1 MVLCNHCGSN
11 VPMAFKCTVC
21 KMKLENFNTS
31 TEVRFVNDAAG
42 QNQASGHIVKSVQG
56 GISSSFERKTETGN
70 IVRSAQGGLSSSSE
84 RSTKT
89 GVEDQSK
96 EIVMDKLSEL
106 RIDVPQSS
114 NTSFIKHCIKC
125 GLRVEKCPCE
135 SVQDFYVVP
144 THKYGHESFRLLRL
158 PVTRMGK
165 VLGIVGANSIGKTT
179 SVKILAG
186 ELKPN
191 LGNVKNPPEWEE
203 IIPHFHDSELES
215 YFTRRQKKTLKVLV
229 KPALKETKVA
239 DWKCKNFWANWVL
252 YEVQDRGREVLDKI
266 CNDLEL
272 HNLERCVEELSA
284 DELQRFRIALVAVR
298 KADVYIFDN
307 PSTFLDVRQRHKAA
321 QVIRSLLR
329 PDCYVI
335 VVENDLSVVD
345 FVADE
350 ICLLYGKPGK
360 YGVAT
365 LPFSV
370 KEGINVF
377 LSGYLPREQFRFR
390 DDSLSFEV
398 SNNITP
404 QDEYMKVYGRYQYSD
419 ISRTG
424 GLNLNIV
431 GGEFD
436 NSQIVV
442 VVGPR
447 YTGKSLFLEFLERM
461 HPRVSYKREHIG
473 YAGCELATV
482 RRHLNCLIPGTIRD
496 CRFRVDVMEPL
507 GIVQLFEQSV
517 STLSASALQKL
528 AITICLGM
536 HADYYL
542 IDEPGR
548 HLDIEQKICV
558 SKVIKRY
565 TRYIQKPAVVVEHD
579 LMMLYYLADRV
590 VLFEGKPHVTGI
602 GHAPQSLVSG
612 MNQLLQELNITVRRD
627 PANMVPRINKVGS
640 LEDEEQK
647 SAGKYF
653 SED

>member
-1 MVLCNHCGSN
+1 M
-11 VPMAFKCTVC
+11 
-21 KMKLENFNTS
+21 
-31 TEVRFVNDAAG
+31 
-42 QNQASGHIVKSVQG
+42 
-56 GISSSFERKTETGN
+56 
-70 IVRSAQGGLSSSSE
+70 
-84 RSTKT
+84 
-89 GVEDQSK
+89 
-96 EIVMDKLSEL
+96 
-106 RIDVPQSS
+106 
-114 NTSFIKHCIKC
+114 
-125 GLRVEKCPCE
+125 
-135 SVQDFYVVP
+135 
-144 THKYGHESFRLLRL
+144 
-158 PVTRMGK
+158 
-165 VLGIVGANSIGKTT
+165 
-179 SVKILAG
+179 
-186 ELKPN
+186 
-191 LGNVKNPPEWEE
+191 
-203 IIPHFHDSELES
+203 
-215 YFTRRQKKTLKVLV
+215 

-329 PDCYVI
+329 PDWFDFFSSLFLHVEYLFRQSWILTRCFCCCSYVI

-536 HADYYL
+536 VNF
-542 IDEPGR
+542 
-548 HLDIEQKICV
+548 C
-558 SKVIKRY
+558 
-565 TRYIQKPAVVVEHD
+565 
-579 LMMLYYLADRV
+579 
-590 VLFEGKPHVTGI
+590 
-602 GHAPQSLVSG
+602 SLLS
-612 MNQLLQELNITVRRD
+612 IF
-627 PANMVPRINKVGS
+627 A
-640 LEDEEQK
+640 
-647 SAGKYF
+647 
-653 SED
+653 

>member
-1 MVLCNHCGSN
+1 MVLCNHCGSS

-31 TEVRFVNDAAG
+31 TEVRFVNDAAA

-56 GISSSFERKTETGN
+56 GLSTSLERKTETGN
-70 IVRSAQGGLSSSSE
+70 IVRSAQGGLSSSFK

-89 GVEDQSK
+89 G
-96 EIVMDKLSEL
+96 EL

-158 PVTRMGK
+158 PVPRMGK

-229 KPALKETKVA
+229 KPALEETKVA
-239 DWKCKNFWANWVL
+239 DWKCKNFWAKWVL
-252 YEVQDRGREVLDKI
+252 YEVVDRGREVVDKI

-284 DELQRFRIALVAVR
+284 DELQRFLIALVAVR

-335 VVENDLSVVD
+335 VVENDLSVAD

-404 QDEYMKVYGRYQYSD
+404 QDGYMKVYGRYQYSD

-447 YTGKSLFLEFLERM
+447 YTGKSLFLEFLAHM
-461 HPRVSYKREHIG
+461 HPRVSYKREDIG

-482 RRHLNCLIPGTIRD
+482 RIHLNCFIPGTIRD
-496 CRFRVDVMEPL
+496 CRFRFDVMEPL

-558 SKVIKRY
+558 SKAIKHY
-565 TRYIQKPAVVVEHD
+565 TRHIQKPAVVVEHD

-590 VLFEGKPHVTGI
+590 VLFEGEPHVTGI

-627 PANMVPRINKVGS
+627 PANMVPRMNKVGS